1 MSACVDVCYLCNDKV
16 MNLGLIQPIWDLI
29 GIWSGVSA
37 VIPSDIKRGIMQN
50 VQYAAL
56 MK

>member
-16 MNLGLIQPIWDLI
+16 MNLGLIQPIWDSV

>member
-16 MNLGLIQPIWDLI
+16 MNLGLIQPIWDSV
-29 GIWSGVSA
+29 GIRSGVSA

>member
-16 MNLGLIQPIWDLI
+16 MNLGLIQPIWDSI

-37 VIPSDIKRGIMQN
+37 AIPSDIKRGIRQN